1 MNGDLKQ
8 FLEDLI
14 EINRNYKSKYGE
26 IIMTRETN
34 TKVKRFRE
42 ITDNMADLYE
52 RKNKDYGDSFS
63 NSLDE
68 FGVIAGVVR
77 LSDKMNRIKAL
88 TKNGEQLVLDES
100 IKDTLQDL
108 ANYSIMT
115 LMWLE
120 GRENEV

>member
-1 MNGDLKQ
+1 MTDNFG
-8 FLEDLI
+8 
-14 EINRNYKSKYGE
+14 KYQPHFD
-26 IIMTRETN
+26 N

-42 ITDNMADLYE
+42 ITENMADLYE

-77 LSDKMNRIKAL
+77 LSDKMNRIKTL

-120 GRENEV
+120 GEE

>member
-1 MNGDLKQ
+1 MTGNFG
-8 FLEDLI
+8 
-14 EINRNYKSKYGE
+14 KYQPHFD
-26 IIMTRETN
+26 N
-34 TKVKRFRE
+34 NKVKRFRE
-42 ITDNMADLYE
+42 ITESMADLYE

-77 LSDKMNRIKAL
+77 LSDKMSRVKAL

-115 LMWLE
+115 MMWLE
-120 GRENEV
+120 GKNDEK

>member
-1 MNGDLKQ
+1 MMDNFG
-8 FLEDLI
+8 
-14 EINRNYKSKYGE
+14 KYQPHFD
-26 IIMTRETN
+26 N
-34 TKVKRFRE
+34 KKAKRFRE
-42 ITDNMADLYE
+42 ITESMADLYE

-115 LMWLE
+115 MMWLE
-120 GRENEV
+120 GEE

>member
-1 MNGDLKQ
+1 MTDN
-8 FLEDLI
+8 
-14 EINRNYKSKYGE
+14 KS
-26 IIMTRETN
+26 
-34 TKVKRFRE
+34 VKRFRA
-42 ITDNMADLYE
+42 ITQQMAELYE

-77 LSDKMNRIKAL
+77 LSDKMSRIKAL

-100 IKDTLQDL
+100 VKDTLQDL

-115 LMWLE
+115 MMWLE
-120 GRENEV
+120 GEER

>member
-1 MNGDLKQ
+1 MTDNFG
-8 FLEDLI
+8 
-14 EINRNYKSKYGE
+14 KYQPHFE
-26 IIMTRETN
+26 N

-42 ITDNMADLYE
+42 ITENMADLYE

-88 TKNGEQLVLDES
+88 TKNDEQLVLDES

>member
-1 MNGDLKQ
+1 MTDNFG
-8 FLEDLI
+8 
-14 EINRNYKSKYGE
+14 KYQPHFD
-26 IIMTRETN
+26 N
-34 TKVKRFRE
+34 TKGKRFRE
-42 ITDNMADLYE
+42 ITENMADLYE

-63 NSLDE
+63 HSLDE

-115 LMWLE
+115 MMWLE
-120 GRENEV
+120 GKESE

>member
-1 MNGDLKQ
+1 MTDNFG
-8 FLEDLI
+8 
-14 EINRNYKSKYGE
+14 KYQPHFD
-26 IIMTRETN
+26 N

-77 LSDKMNRIKAL
+77 LSDKMSRIKAL

-115 LMWLE
+115 MMWLE
-120 GRENEV
+120 GEE

>member
-1 MNGDLKQ
+1 MTDNFG
-8 FLEDLI
+8 
-14 EINRNYKSKYGE
+14 KYQPHFDNNKG
-26 IIMTRETN
+26 
-34 TKVKRFRE
+34 KRFRK
-42 ITDNMADLYE
+42 ITENMADLYE

-115 LMWLE
+115 MMWLE
-120 GRENEV
+120 GRENE

>member
-1 MNGDLKQ
+1 MTDNFG
-8 FLEDLI
+8 
-14 EINRNYKSKYGE
+14 KYQPHFD
-26 IIMTRETN
+26 N

-77 LSDKMNRIKAL
+77 LSDKMNRIKTL
-88 TKNGEQLVLDES
+88 TKNDEQLVLDES

-115 LMWLE
+115 MMWLE
-120 GRENEV
+120 GRENG

>member
-1 MNGDLKQ
+1 MTDNFG
-8 FLEDLI
+8 
-14 EINRNYKSKYGE
+14 KYQPHFE
-26 IIMTRETN
+26 N
-34 TKVKRFRE
+34 TKGKRFRE
-42 ITDNMADLYE
+42 ITESMADLYE
-52 RKNKDYGDSFS
+52 RKNKDYGDSFN

-77 LSDKMNRIKAL
+77 LSDKMSRIKAL

-120 GRENEV
+120 GEGNEV

>member
-1 MNGDLKQ
+1 MSGDLKR
-8 FLEDLI
+8 FMEDLV

-77 LSDKMNRIKAL
+77 LSDKMSRIKAL

-115 LMWLE
+115 MMWLE
-120 GRENEV
+120 GRENE

>member
-1 MNGDLKQ
+1 MSGDLKQ
-8 FLEDLI
+8 LVEDLI

-26 IIMTRETN
+26 IIMTREIN

-42 ITDNMADLYE
+42 ITENLADLYE

-115 LMWLE
+115 MMWLE
-120 GRENEV
+120 GKGNE

>member
-1 MNGDLKQ
+1 
-8 FLEDLI
+8 
-14 EINRNYKSKYGE
+14 
-26 IIMTRETN
+26 MTDN

-42 ITDNMADLYE
+42 ITEQMADLYE

-77 LSDKMNRIKAL
+77 LNDKMSRIKAL

-115 LMWLE
+115 MMWLE
-120 GRENEV
+120 GRENE